1 MFKNNLRWD
10 PCFDCERNPMFH
22 WSMIERRWTYIFT
35 PGVFLQSGFLF
46 CPRSFQK
53 HLKERF
59 HSRRKPS
66 QIDTN
71 KSTRSYKICRN
82 HTTQELILQ
91 ETRKHIITTYLGGQ
105 RNGKIIDSSVGRI
118 LLGSEWDI
126 VFSFP
131 GGYLTQKLATSDY
144 PEVQQPKKYW
154 KVTKTPKRK
163 VSDTS
168 SSHHEFQGLLLLHFG
183 VVLESYWI
191 KIEVLRSFLFNKSRG
206 QERSTSSHRIHGTD
220 IYY

>member
-1 MFKNNLRWD
+1 MF
-10 PCFDCERNPMFH
+10 RNPMFH

-35 PGVFLQSGFLF
+35 PGFFLQSGFLF

-144 PEVQQPKKYW
+144 PEGFFQQKKYKKSGQNPKEKYRILPVPSW
-154 KVTKTPKRK
+154 ISGAFAVTFWGCFGKLLDQDRGPKV
-163 VSDTS
+163 VFVHVLIGSM
-168 SSHHEFQGLLLLHFG
+168 GLIYILKI
-183 VVLESYWI
+183 WI
-191 KIEVLRSFLFNKSRG
+191 LNV
-206 QERSTSSHRIHGTD
+206 
-220 IYY
+220 